1 LGGLHGD
8 DRDAGLIGG
17 TLGAATE
24 RMMGTPAGALV
35 GGFAAA
41 FHSHTTLGVG
51 IALVLVTR
59 HGMGRAI
66 RPQLRV
72 APVTAAIVLLTDP
85 AGAPVEQFVLDRIIE
100 IGLGGLIGVLAM
112 VLIFPAR
119 SHTCGRALLL
129 PSSRVSSG
137 CASEA
142 DAERGEALV
151 PPLSIRHC
159 GRR

>member
-1 LGGLHGD
+1 
-8 DRDAGLIGG
+8 
-17 TLGAATE
+17 
-24 RMMGTPAGALV
+24 M
-35 GGFAAA
+35 
-41 FHSHTTLGVG
+41 
-51 IALVLVTR
+51 R
-59 HGMGRAI
+59 HGVAAAI

-119 SHTCGRALLL
+119 SHTCCRALRCR
-129 PSSRVSSG
+129 PGAYPAAV
-137 CASEA
+137 ASEA
-142 DAERGEALV
+142 DALERGEALV
-151 PPLSIRHC
+151 PPLSTRHC